1 METDNLTKQDEE
13 IEALNAIYGDDW
25 TMESDKTRSYS
36 IKILEKEYEV
46 VLYVTM
52 PEDYPSQSPPSYEFS
67 APWMDRKDK
76 SELHQALDEIYLE
89 NIGECVVFQW
99 VEKIREVL
107 QTIKP
112 KKRREVNERTKSKS
126 PPTVSSDTSLVHSD
140 CPEITHGEV
149 IVDRKSIFQGHA
161 AEVHSIDDVNAVL
174 TKLKMNKKICNAT
187 HNMYAYRIERKT
199 GKGNSILQDC
209 DDDGEAHAGGRMLHL
224 LQILDQKNTLVVVSR
239 WYGGIQLGPDR
250 FRHINNAT
258 RQAIQQAGLLK
269 K

>member
-1 METDNLTKQDEE
+1 METNNLNKQNEE
-13 IEALNAIYGDDW
+13 IEALSAIYGDDW

-36 IKILEKEYEV
+36 ITIYEKKYEV

-89 NIGECVVFQW
+89 NIGKSVVYQW

-112 KKRREVNERTKSKS
+112 KKRQKVNKTTKSKS

-161 AEVHSIDDVNAVL
+161 AEVHSIDDV
-174 TKLKMNKKICNAT
+174 K
-187 HNMYAYRIERKT
+187 
-199 GKGNSILQDC
+199 
-209 DDDGEAHAGGRMLHL
+209 
-224 LQILDQKNTLVVVSR
+224 
-239 WYGGIQLGPDR
+239 
-250 FRHINNAT
+250 
-258 RQAIQQAGLLK
+258 
-269 K
+269 

>member
-13 IEALNAIYGDDW
+13 IEALSAIYGDDW
-25 TMESDKTRSYS
+25 AMESDKTRSYS

-126 PPTVSSDTSLVHSD
+126 PPTVSSDTSLKCS
-140 CPEITHGEV
+140 
-149 IVDRKSIFQGHA
+149 
-161 AEVHSIDDVNAVL
+161 
-174 TKLKMNKKICNAT
+174 
-187 HNMYAYRIERKT
+187 Y
-199 GKGNSILQDC
+199 
-209 DDDGEAHAGGRMLHL
+209 
-224 LQILDQKNTLVVVSR
+224 
-239 WYGGIQLGPDR
+239 
-250 FRHINNAT
+250 
-258 RQAIQQAGLLK
+258 
-269 K
+269 